1 MKQVRR
7 RRVKCMEV
15 ASPSDAMA
23 GFDWRA
29 IAGRMLFVDQTK
41 VNKITS
47 RDHNNDN
54 YITNLHIMSTQVI
67 RDTTD

>member
-1 MKQVRR
+1 
-7 RRVKCMEV
+7 MEV

-54 YITNLHIMSTQVI
+54 YITNLHIMSIQVI
-67 RDTTD
+67 RDMTD